1 MENTIVNNVV
11 LDKKLDGYSGDNNL
25 KNFVAPQ
32 EITITI
38 TLAEYRELVKK
49 VATRDADIDAANKD
63 RYTRNS
69 ENEKLKAEIAE
80 LKAKLYEL
88 QNNMKN
94 AKGDEITAESQK
106 GPCLNID
113 EMY

>member
-1 MENTIVNNVV
+1 MENTVVNNVV
-11 LDKKLDGYSGDNNL
+11 LDKKIEGYYFESNN
-25 KNFVAPQ
+25 FIAPQ

-88 QNNMKN
+88 QNNMNN
-94 AKGDEITAESQK
+94 AKEEKSDAT
-106 GPCLNID
+106 
-113 EMY
+113 